1 MAFEGIDAGVV
12 LQQAMKVAQFNHRLI
27 ANNIAN
33 IETPGYNGVEL
44 DFQRTL
50 RNALENHGRPGL
62 RSGQTGF
69 FETTEVRPEFKA
81 LASTSKNDYN
91 KVDADAELA
100 KLSEN
105 TGNFTVYSALLAQR
119 FSLVKKTLDALR

>member
-1 MAFEGIDAGVV
+1 MAFAGIDAVQV
-12 LQQAMKVAQFNHRLI
+12 LQQAMKVAQINHRLI

-33 IETPGYNGVEL
+33 VETPGYNAVEL

-50 RNALENHGRPGL
+50 RNALEKQGRPGL

-69 FETTEVRPEFKA
+69 FESTEVRPEFKP

-91 KVDADAELA
+91 KVDADNELA

-105 TGNFTVYSALLAQR
+105 TGNFTVYSALLAKR
-119 FSLVKKTLDALR
+119 FSLVKDTLNALR